1 MDDHHK
7 INIPLSLKEKEKE
20 KIDRKALLIG
30 IEVFLFIL
38 NFMIQMLLCSINNI
52 VWISGPYLVA
62 MALIITFTLVYS
74 VDYSLKILLFLI
86 FLFII
91 FVSLDFFL
99 NIRFSE
105 ERIKYETLLKVI
117 YGFKIAE
124 VLNYIAII
132 ITILVIKTCFINKG
146 SK

>member
-1 MDDHHK
+1 MDDIHK

-20 KIDRKALLIG
+20 KIDRTALLIT
-30 IEVFLFIL
+30 IEVILFIV
-38 NFMIQMLLCSINNI
+38 NFMIQMLLCGINNI

-132 ITILVIKTCFINKG
+132 ITILVIKACFINKG

>member
-1 MDDHHK
+1 MDDIHK

-20 KIDRKALLIG
+20 KIDRKALLIT
-30 IEVFLFIL
+30 IEVILFIV
-38 NFMIQMLLCSINNI
+38 NFMIQMLLCGINNI
-52 VWISGPYLVA
+52 VWLSGPYLVA

>member
-1 MDDHHK
+1 
-7 INIPLSLKEKEKE
+7 
-20 KIDRKALLIG
+20 
-30 IEVFLFIL
+30 
-38 NFMIQMLLCSINNI
+38 MLLCSINNI
-52 VWISGPYLVA
+52 VWISGPYLVS
-62 MALIITFTLVYS
+62 MGLILTFTLIYS
-74 VDYSLKILLFLI
+74 AGDSLKKLLFLI

-132 ITILVIKTCFINKG
+132 ITMRVIKICFINKG
-146 SK
+146 AK

>member
-20 KIDRKALLIG
+20 KIDRTALLIT
-30 IEVFLFIL
+30 IEVILFIV
-38 NFMIQMLLCSINNI
+38 NFMIQMLLCGINNI

-105 ERIKYETLLKVI
+105 ERIKYETLLKII

>member
-20 KIDRKALLIG
+20 KIDRTALLIT
-30 IEVFLFIL
+30 IEVILFIV
-38 NFMIQMLLCSINNI
+38 NFMIQMLLCGINNI
-52 VWISGPYLVA
+52 VWLSGPYLVA

>member
-1 MDDHHK
+1 MDDIHK

-20 KIDRKALLIG
+20 KIDRTALLIT
-30 IEVFLFIL
+30 IEVILFIV
-38 NFMIQMLLCSINNI
+38 NFMIQMLLCGINNI

>member
-38 NFMIQMLLCSINNI
+38 NFMIQMLLCGINNI

>member
-52 VWISGPYLVA
+52 VWISGPYLVS
-62 MALIITFTLVYS
+62 MGLILTFTLIYS
-74 VDYSLKILLFLI
+74 AGDSLKKLLFLI

-132 ITILVIKTCFINKG
+132 ITMRVIKICFINKG
-146 SK
+146 AK

>member
-1 MDDHHK
+1 MDDIHK

-20 KIDRKALLIG
+20 KIDRTALLIT
-30 IEVFLFIL
+30 IEVILFIV
-38 NFMIQMLLCSINNI
+38 NFMIQMLLCGINNI
-52 VWISGPYLVA
+52 VWLSGPYLVA

-105 ERIKYETLLKVI
+105 ERIKYETLLKII

>member
-1 MDDHHK
+1 MDNHHK

-20 KIDRKALLIG
+20 KIDRKALLIT
-30 IEVFLFIL
+30 IEVIIFIL

-52 VWISGPYLVA
+52 VWISGPYLVS
-62 MALIITFTLVYS
+62 MGLILTFTLIYS
-74 VDYSLKILLFLI
+74 AGDSLKKLLFLI

-132 ITILVIKTCFINKG
+132 ITMRVIKICFINKG
-146 SK
+146 AK

>member
-1 MDDHHK
+1 MEDHHK
-7 INIPLSLKEKEKE
+7 IKIPLSLKEKEKE
-20 KIDRKALLIG
+20 KIDGKALLIT
-30 IEVFLFIL
+30 IEVIIFIV
-38 NFMIQMLLCSINNI
+38 NFMIQMLLCGINNI

-86 FLFII
+86 FLFVI

-99 NIRFSE
+99 NIRLSE

-124 VLNYIAII
+124 VVNYIAII
-132 ITILVIKTCFINKG
+132 ITILVIKTCFINKE

>member
-7 INIPLSLKEKEKE
+7 INLPLSLKEKEK
-20 KIDRKALLIG
+20 IDKPGLVLG
-30 IEVFLFIL
+30 IEVLTFIV

-62 MALIITFTLVYS
+62 MALIIAFTLVFS
-74 VDYSLKILLFLI
+74 VDSLKILFFLI

-91 FVSLDFFL
+91 FVCLDFFL

-124 VLNYIAII
+124 VLNYIAVI
-132 ITILVIKTCFINKG
+132 ITILVFRAYYLDKE

>member
-1 MDDHHK
+1 MDDIHK

-20 KIDRKALLIG
+20 KIDRTALLIT
-30 IEVFLFIL
+30 IEVILFIV
-38 NFMIQMLLCSINNI
+38 NFMIQMLLCGINNI

-105 ERIKYETLLKVI
+105 ERIKYETLLKII

>member
-1 MDDHHK
+1 MDDIHK

-20 KIDRKALLIG
+20 KIDRTALLIT
-30 IEVFLFIL
+30 IEVILFIV
-38 NFMIQMLLCSINNI
+38 NFMIQMLLCGINNI
-52 VWISGPYLVA
+52 VWLSGPYLVA

>member
-1 MDDHHK
+1 MDDIHK

-20 KIDRKALLIG
+20 KIDRKALLIT
-30 IEVFLFIL
+30 IEVIIFIL

-62 MALIITFTLVYS
+62 MALIISFTLVYS

-132 ITILVIKTCFINKG
+132 ITMRVIKICFINKG
-146 SK
+146 AK